1 MIRNLQ
7 RVFLFAALLAG
18 LVSCSKNDE
27 PIETAF
33 VRKYWNEM
41 ASSMFVVPA
50 PAGSEVKA
58 QLFLNLMTDHVFYYD
73 ILFGSDYT
81 ANDISGAA
89 LYYGSAASQGE
100 LLADL
105 APVINGRH
113 LKGKVQLTAEQAQ
126 DLMEKQVFLSVAS
139 KTQPGGIARLQLEK
153 NIDWAGDVALS
164 GAELD
169 PPSGSSATGKVILRL
184 TTDKVL
190 HYQVQ
195 VAGQGGSDVLGLTHV
210 HEYNVS
216 PALSFPL
223 AEAPADYNTV
233 KSVPASDALIKALKT
248 NPVIIDVHSTDF
260 PAGLIGGKLR

>member
-7 RVFLFAALLAG
+7 RVFFFAALLAA
-18 LVSCSKNDE
+18 LVSCSKKDE
-27 PIETAF
+27 PIDTAF
-33 VRKYWNEM
+33 VRKYWNESG
-41 ASSMFVVPA
+41 SSKFVVPA
-50 PAGSEVKA
+50 PAVPEVKA
-58 QLFLNLMTDHVFYYD
+58 QFFLHLMTDHVFHYD

-81 ANDISGAA
+81 ADDISGAA
-89 LYYGSAASQGE
+89 LYYGSAASPGE

-105 APVINGRH
+105 SPVVNGRH
-113 LKGKVQLTAEQAQ
+113 LKGKLQLTAAQAQ
-126 DLMEKQVFLSVAS
+126 DIMEKQVFLNVVS
-139 KTQPGGIARLQLEK
+139 KTLPGGIARLQLEK

-164 GAELD
+164 GGEVN
-169 PPSGSSATGKVILRL
+169 PPSGSAATGRVILRL

-195 VAGQGGSDVLGLTHV
+195 VSGQAGSDVLGAAHL

-223 AEAPADYNTV
+223 AEASADYNTV

-248 NPVIIDVHSTDF
+248 NPVFIDVHSTAF
-260 PAGLIGGKLR
+260 PLGLIGGKLR